1 MLKWIEQLIKDGVDL
16 NKQDDQGQTL
26 LMKATEQ
33 GHFPATV
40 KLLENGADV
49 LIKNDNLEDA
59 YSLSMKNENKE
70 IARLIRSHLK
80 EKLIRDRKPF
90 SFKKLQESSYQK
102 E

>member
-1 MLKWIEQLIKDGVDL
+1 
-16 NKQDDQGQTL
+16 
-26 LMKATEQ
+26 MKATEQ
-33 GHFPATV
+33 GHFPAIV
-40 KLLENGADV
+40 KLLEKGVDV

-70 IARLIRSHLK
+70 IARLIQAHLK